1 MSTKANLL
9 TSINTQLTA
18 IITQAKVRLASALIV
33 DELFSNVTEETE
45 TTATVFLPIT
55 SGIRYYIKH
64 SKKGNVVHLS
74 GSVMNS
80 TGGIITDIPIWNIQ
94 NTEYRQITMSDS
106 FFTYRAVTDKQNVTI
121 VFNPNNTVVSLSG
134 SLRDREVAIFNF
146 TYLTNL

>member
-55 SGIRYYIKH
+55 SGIEYHIKH
-64 SKKGNVVHLS
+64 SKKGNVVHLN
-74 GSVMNS
+74 GYVRNS
-80 TGGIITDIPIWNIQ
+80 TGGPLQSTPVWDIQ
-94 NTEYRQITMSDS
+94 NTEYRQITMSNIY
-106 FFTYRAVTDKQNVTI
+106 FTYRAVTDKQNLKI
-121 VFNPNNTVVSLSG
+121 VFNPNNILVYLSG
-134 SLRDREVAIFNF
+134 SLGVDEVAIFNF

>member
-45 TTATVFLPIT
+45 TTATVFLPLT
-55 SGIRYYIKH
+55 SGIEYYIKH
-64 SKKGNVVHLS
+64 SKKGNVVHLN
-74 GSVMNS
+74 GYVRNL
-80 TGGIITDIPIWNIQ
+80 TAGIITGTPIWDIQ
-94 NTEYRQITMSDS
+94 NTEYRQITMSNN
-106 FFTYRAVTDKQNVTI
+106 FFTYRAVTSKQNLI
-121 VFNPNNTVVSLSG
+121 IFFNPNNTVSLSG
-134 SLRDREVAIFNF
+134 SLEVGEAAIFNF